1 MEDRDKQLYVAQ
13 GDDPAALARQLLQ
26 QIKPEQG
33 LPKDAKIGI
42 KPNLVVAK
50 SWTSGA
56 TTNPAVAEAVIE
68 YFQARG
74 YRDIIIIESASLA
87 EDTAKAFSVCG
98 YSDLARRYGVELVD
112 VKKDKTETRKF
123 GGLNIDISS
132 RVLGLDYLVNLPLIK
147 GHCQTGLTCAL
158 KNMKGL
164 IPDREKRRF
173 HAMGLHR
180 PIAYLNRMLKPSLT
194 IADGT
199 CTDPGFEEGGNPKNL
214 RTMLAGTD
222 SVLLDAFA
230 AGLLGYR
237 PDDVEYIR
245 IAEQIGVGSAD
256 LSAAEIIRL
265 SSAAQPEVMR
275 SEALESAKA
284 HVSADQACSTCY
296 GNLLSALMRLDLPPD
311 FMISVGQGFKG
322 KAGDIGCGSCTAGFR
337 HCIKGCPPSVDDIM
351 AYISQ
356 IRRAE

>member
-284 HVSADQACSTCY
+284 HVSADQACSACY
-296 GNLLSALMRLDLPPD
+296 GNLLSALMRLDLPTD

-337 HCIKGCPPSVDDIM
+337 HCIKGCPPSADDIL

-356 IRRAE
+356 IRRA

>member
-337 HCIKGCPPSVDDIM
+337 HCINGCPPSVDDIM